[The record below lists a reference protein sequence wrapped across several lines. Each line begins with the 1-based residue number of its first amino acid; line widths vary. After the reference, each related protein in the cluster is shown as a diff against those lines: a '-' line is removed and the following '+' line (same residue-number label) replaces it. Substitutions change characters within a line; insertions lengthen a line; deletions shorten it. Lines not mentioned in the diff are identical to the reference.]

1 MALVMYDLD
10 GTLLDTAS
18 EIAQAVNATLTEF
31 GHAQV
36 SLEQVRSW
44 IGQGTGWLMQVAW
57 KSTDGPEA
65 DSWDAVMARFIHHY
79 EATAGTTSSFFP
91 HVADTLQKAR
101 AYGVKQAIVTNKE
114 RRFTE
119 RVLEKHGLS
128 AAFDLIVCG
137 DSLKVKKPN
146 PDVIHHCLTMLDETA
161 GASLFVGDSETDVST
176 ARAAG
181 VTCWAVPYGY
191 NHGRPIEDAMPDRV
205 VPDIRDVP
213 AYFRHL

>member
-65 DSWDAVMARFIHHY
+65 ESWDAVMARFIHHY

-91 HVADTLQKAR
+91 HVDKW
-101 AYGVKQAIVTNKE
+101 
-114 RRFTE
+114 
-119 RVLEKHGLS
+119 S
-128 AAFDLIVCG
+128 AG
-137 DSLKVKKPN
+137 
-146 PDVIHHCLTMLDETA
+146 
-161 GASLFVGDSETDVST
+161 
-176 ARAAG
+176 
-181 VTCWAVPYGY
+181 
-191 NHGRPIEDAMPDRV
+191 
-205 VPDIRDVP
+205 
-213 AYFRHL
+213 